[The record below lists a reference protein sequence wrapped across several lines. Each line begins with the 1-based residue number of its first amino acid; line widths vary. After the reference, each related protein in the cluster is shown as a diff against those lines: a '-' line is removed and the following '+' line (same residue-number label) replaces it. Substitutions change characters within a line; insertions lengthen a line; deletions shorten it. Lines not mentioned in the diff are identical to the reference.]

1 MGKRTQSK
9 STNNKRSTH
18 RTVSIGC
25 KLRNRKLDY
34 DEIRKRVQ
42 ENTNE
47 PIENPKHARCIECDR
62 VMEASTLEKHRKSR
76 EHRRRLKDLLEDELL
91 EQDRKNGLF

>member
-1 MGKRTQSK
+1 MGKRIASK

-25 KLRNRKLDY
+25 KLRNRAKDC
-34 DEIRKRVQ
+34 DEIRKRL
-42 ENTNE
+42 ETRIE
-47 PIENPKHARCIECDR
+47 DPIENPKHTRCIECDR
-62 VMEASTLEKHRKSR
+62 VMEISTLERHRKSR
-76 EHRRRLKDLLEDELL
+76 DHKRRLKALLEDELL